1 MLEPEVTS
9 TLATSIQARSELHR
23 DDDVLDSDAWSI
35 SRADDRAEA
44 ADALDALDAMRVHSV
59 LLRRI
64 APNAVAD
71 ASCDSRLTVPASL
84 GAFGMLP
91 AGAALEVIATPAK
104 LH

>member
-1 MLEPEVTS
+1 MIETEVTS
-9 TLATSIQARSELHR
+9 TLAASIQARSELHR

-44 ADALDALDAMRVHSV
+44 ADALDAMRVHSV
-59 LLRRI
+59 LLRRLS
-64 APNAVAD
+64 PKAVAD

-91 AGAALEVIATPAK
+91 AGAALEVIAAPTK